1 MKKMLLTGAM
11 ALMGLMVSAQGFIVT
26 ADIDTDDFDFEST
39 TETVGFGY
47 FVNDVIAVGVKN
59 LGGDDD
65 MNIFARYYWNENI
78 YISAAAPTDDISD
91 KMTVGAGYS
100 FNVWSS
106 LNVEPNYSMPLKET
120 NGERDG
126 SFNLGVSWQF

>member
-1 MKKMLLTGAM
+1 
-11 ALMGLMVSAQGFIVT
+11 
-26 ADIDTDDFDFEST
+26 
-39 TETVGFGY
+39 
-47 FVNDVIAVGVKN
+47 
-59 LGGDDD
+59 

-100 FNVWSS
+100 FNVFGSF
-106 LNVEPNYSMPLKET
+106 NVEPNYSMPLNET

-126 SFNLGVSWQF
+126 SFNLVFLTILD